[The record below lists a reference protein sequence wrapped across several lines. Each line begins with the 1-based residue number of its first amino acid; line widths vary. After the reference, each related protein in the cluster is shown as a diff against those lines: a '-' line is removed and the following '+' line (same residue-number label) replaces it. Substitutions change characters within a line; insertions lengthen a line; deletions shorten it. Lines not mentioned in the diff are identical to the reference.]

1 MTRPRTPSRAPRG
14 IATATAMVV
23 ALCALPRCAS
33 LQGTPGSAC
42 SSPSDCQSG
51 TKCLYAIGAGCDA
64 GGHCGVASSQ
74 CLPGA
79 AGLVLCG
86 CGGIP
91 VDLSCISNSAV
102 LEQPTATGE
111 ACSPS
116 VDGGSDAP
124 ADGG

>member
-1 MTRPRTPSRAPRG
+1 MAMAAALG
-14 IATATAMVV
+14 AT
-23 ALCALPRCAS
+23 LCALTRCATS
-33 LQGTPGSAC
+33 QGLPGSAC

-51 TKCLYAIGAGCDA
+51 TKCLYPIGAGCDA

-79 AGLVLCG
+79 ADLVLCG
-86 CGGIP
+86 CGGVP

-116 VDGGSDAP
+116 ADGGSDAP
-124 ADGG
+124 ADG